1 MKDAMQENNVRLCM
15 VEVAVTMTQQSNLWV
30 CTNVVKKFQNEMFH
44 SATTLGVAGH
54 DGTDGSVTI
63 LGMEGKMITATM
75 M

>member
-1 MKDAMQENNVRLCM
+1 MHGGGGSNNDTTIKLVGLHQCC
-15 VEVAVTMTQQSNLWV
+15 EKNI
-30 CTNVVKKFQNEMFH
+30 QNEMFH

>member
-1 MKDAMQENNVRLCM
+1 
-15 VEVAVTMTQQSNLWV
+15 MTQQSNLWV
-30 CTNVVKKFQNEMFH
+30 CTNVAKNFQNEMFH

>member
-1 MKDAMQENNVRLCM
+1 MQENNVCLYM
-15 VEVAVTMTQQSNLWV
+15 VEVAATMTF
-30 CTNVVKKFQNEMFH
+30 FQNEMFH